1 MRLTVSRRRSH
12 TRWLRNSTYC
22 GRCRTVISVVTG
34 TLATKDLDR
43 VEVLTAS
50 GIGYE
55 IEIPLGVFETLPR
68 AGEKVSLHT
77 SLVVK
82 EDSWKLFG
90 FSSALEKQLFEKLLT
105 ANGVGPALAIGLLS
119 ALSAPRLVRA
129 IREKDIPTLQSVPRV
144 GRKKAERLILDL
156 SDKLDGLGETTGT
169 AAAPAS
175 AAADDA
181 QRALVSL
188 GYSSAEAEKGVRAAL
203 DAGGGGKSA
212 AELIRTAL
220 AKLGGR

>member
-1 MRLTVSRRRSH
+1 MISRVSGK
-12 TRWLRNSTYC
+12 L
-22 GRCRTVISVVTG
+22 SV
-34 TLATKDLDR
+34 KELDSVNVMTSGG
-43 VEVLTAS
+43 VEYQMT
-50 GIGYE
+50 
-55 IEIPLGVFETLPR
+55 IPLGVYETLPR
-68 AGEKVSLHT
+68 AGEDISLHT

-82 EDSWKLFG
+82 EDSWQLFG
-90 FSSALEKQLFEKLLT
+90 FASVFEKRLFEKLLT
-105 ANGVGPALAIGLLS
+105 ANGVGPALAIGMLS
-119 ALSAPRLVRA
+119 ALSATRLIRA

-156 SDKLDGLGETTGT
+156 GDKLDGLGERTGT

-181 QRALVSL
+181 MRALVSL
-188 GYSSAEAEKGVRAAL
+188 GYSSADADRGVRAAL

-212 AELIRTAL
+212 AELIRAAL